1 MYHLK
6 CAIFMGFDKVRP
18 PVRSRFLLR
27 HRCLPRPER
36 SSLDSSQLFLPSH
49 CSDEKKI
56 FFFFYHGLFWPVLK
70 LRINEFLWFVL
81 FGVQLPLLSV
91 FLRLTQVVVS
101 ISSWS
106 PFYWWVGFC
115 CRTVSE
121 FVYPLIN
128 GHLVCFQFWFIMYK
142 TAANIL
148 YESFWRMF
156 FYISRVNA

>member
-1 MYHLK
+1 MYILK

-18 PVRSRFLLR
+18 PVRSWFLLR
-27 HRCLPRPER
+27 HRCLPLPKGPL
-36 SSLDSSQLFLPSH
+36 SILPSYF
-49 CSDEKKI
+49 SPPTVLMKKI

-81 FGVQLPLLSV
+81 FGVQLPSLSV